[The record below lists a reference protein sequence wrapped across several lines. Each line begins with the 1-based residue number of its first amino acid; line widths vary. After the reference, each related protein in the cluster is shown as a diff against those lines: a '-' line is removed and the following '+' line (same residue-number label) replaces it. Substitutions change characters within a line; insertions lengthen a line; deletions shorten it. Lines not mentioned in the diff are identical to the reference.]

1 MDQAT
6 FHELCHQASHLA
18 VAVEGRIGDLVLMQA
33 NDGDE
38 PIIREPEMRHAFCL
52 TLEGE
57 RWRLPYGIEVPTK
70 RQYRFVDETGE
81 NKTSARHDLVL
92 LTETAEGFKRD
103 VLFES
108 KREQPSL
115 VARPDG
121 IDCPAISKDYRKLL
135 MEEGQSGKC
144 MFHICHAANR
154 GTLPAVLEKYNAGL
168 TRARTRSLADATA
181 LGADLSH
188 NERCW
193 FALYILVVND
203 RNHANQPYLH
213 SYVAPS
219 LSALLANTP
228 VFQIGHFTGEP
239 VPRP

>member
-6 FHELCHQASHLA
+6 FHELCHQASQLA
-18 VAVEGRIGDLVLMQA
+18 VIAEGRISNLVLTQA

-38 PIIREPEMRHAFCL
+38 PTIREPEMRHAFCL
-52 TLEGE
+52 TLESD

-70 RQYRFVDETGE
+70 RRYRFVDETGE
-81 NKTSARHDLVL
+81 NKTTARHDLVL
-92 LTETAEGFKRD
+92 LADVEGALKRD

-115 VARPDG
+115 VARPGG

-135 MEEGQSGKC
+135 MEEGESGKC
-144 MFHICHAANR
+144 MFHICHAADR
-154 GTLPAVLEKYNAGL
+154 GTLPAVLEKYNAGF
-168 TRARTRSLADATA
+168 TNAHARSLTDAAT
-181 LGADLSH
+181 LGVDLSH

-203 RNHANQPYLH
+203 RNHANQPFLH
-213 SYVAPS
+213 SYAAPS
-219 LSALLANTP
+219 LTALLANSA
-228 VFQIGHFTGEP
+228 VFQLQHFKKEP